1 MIHEAG
7 NRIGDL
13 AWHMPLVDDYQEALH
28 SDIADYA
35 HIDRKKFGA
44 GSITAALF
52 LEKFVGNRRW
62 VHLDI
67 AGSGRSDSDSGENVK
82 GGTASGVR
90 LLIDWIASL

>member
-1 MIHEAG
+1 
-7 NRIGDL
+7 
-13 AWHMPLVDDYQEALH
+13 MPLVDDYAEALH
-28 SDIADYA
+28 SDIADLA
-35 HIDRKKFGA
+35 HVDRKKFGG

-52 LEKFVGNRRW
+52 LEKFVGKRRW

-67 AGSGRSDSDSGENVK
+67 AGSGRSETDSGENVK

>member
-1 MIHEAG
+1 
-7 NRIGDL
+7 
-13 AWHMPLVDDYQEALH
+13 MPLVDDYAQALH

-35 HIDRKKFGA
+35 HIDRQRFGA

-52 LEKFVGNRRW
+52 LEKFVGKRRW

-67 AGSGRSDSDSGENVK
+67 AGTGRSDSDSGENPK

-90 LLIDWIASL
+90 LLIEWIRSL